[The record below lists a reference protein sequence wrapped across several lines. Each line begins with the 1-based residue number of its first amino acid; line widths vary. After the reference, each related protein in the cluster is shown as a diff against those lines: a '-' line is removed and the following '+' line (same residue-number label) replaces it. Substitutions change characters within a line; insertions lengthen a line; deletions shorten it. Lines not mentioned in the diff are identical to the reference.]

1 MRGENLGLIEYC
13 LIVGLVLAIAL
24 LDLFYLRRSRRMR
37 NGSSTRTQP
46 ERKRSSDKL
55 S

>member
-1 MRGENLGLIEYC
+1 MRAENLGLIEYG

-37 NGSSTRTQP
+37 NGKSALTQP
-46 ERKRSSDKL
+46 ERNRSSDKL

>member
-1 MRGENLGLIEYC
+1 MRAENLGLIEYC

-24 LDLFYLRRSRRMR
+24 VDLFYLRSSRRMR
-37 NGSSTRTQP
+37 NGKSARTQP
-46 ERKRSSDKL
+46 ERNRSSDKL